1 MAEVFN
7 FNMFQIPQ
15 TGVGGET
22 KGNSVQTR
30 DLDLKI
36 SNFGALKNGG
46 RSGTDYTMVLN
57 NFKDKDELLNPVIPA
72 FLQDGEYEENPLVWG
87 STVKY
92 TRDDQLMRM
101 GNTTTIGSYIGMPK
115 FDVSDTN
122 VANMD
127 VSVGNN
133 AIKNWP
139 TEGWRSYGGKYDFSE
154 AYQGS

>member
-7 FNMFQIPQ
+7 FNMFQISH

-22 KGNSVQTR
+22 KGNNVQTR
-30 DLDLKI
+30 DLDMKI
-36 SNFGALKNGG
+36 SNFGALKYGP
-46 RSGTDYTMVLN
+46 RSADDYTKVLN
-57 NFKDKDELLNPVIPA
+57 NFKTKDELENPVIPTFA
-72 FLQDGEYEENPLVWG
+72 QESEYDENPLVWG

-92 TRDDQLMRM
+92 TRDDQLIRM
-101 GNTTTIGSYIGMPK
+101 GTATTLGGYIGMPK

-127 VSVGNN
+127 ASTWPNSM
-133 AIKNWP
+133 KNWP

-154 AYQGS
+154 TYQG